1 MCAPR
6 PRFPAFR
13 VPSTRP
19 TGLLAPPAAR
29 TTAAAAR
36 SFGHLPAAQ
45 RPLARA
51 RRSGGALRGARQAQL
66 ILPDH
71 RRDDDTA
78 ARATEA
84 RAVAEHRQ
92 ALRGVPRPL
101 RVPVRVRRPRPAACP
116 PAACHPRTFAVPPSR
131 CKPLS
136 RPCVPRCFLCSYKLY
151 VASRGNL
158 ALAGTALSVLVPLYY
173 LATRVILS

>member
-19 TGLLAPPAAR
+19 TGLPAPPAAR

-36 SFGHLPAAQ
+36 SFGHLPLSD
-45 RPLARA
+45 PLLARA
-51 RRSGGALRGARQAQL
+51 DLVERFAALDKRNSFFQIIAATMTLQRAQ
-66 ILPDH
+66 
-71 RRDDDTA
+71 
-78 ARATEA
+78 
-84 RAVAEHRQ
+84 Q
-92 ALRGVPRPL
+92 K
-101 RVPVRVRRPRPAACP
+101 RVRWQNIGKLFVAFLVLCVFLFACAALAPLPAPPAACP
-116 PAACHPRTFAVPPSR
+116 PRTFAVHPSR
-131 CKPLS
+131 RKPLS